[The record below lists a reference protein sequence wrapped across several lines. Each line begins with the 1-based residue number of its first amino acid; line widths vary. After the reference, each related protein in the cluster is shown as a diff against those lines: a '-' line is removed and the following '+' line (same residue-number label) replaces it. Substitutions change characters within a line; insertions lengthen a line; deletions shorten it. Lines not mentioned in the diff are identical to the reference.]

1 MTRLFAAAI
10 AIALAAPLPAAA
22 QDFSV
27 ERIDQHIRT
36 LSDDWFEGRAPG
48 TPGEDKTVAYL
59 SGAFASIGLQPGGD
73 LRSDGTRAWTQDVI
87 LNRSTMVDDPLLF
100 IDIGGERVAMVQDQD
115 LAVRSPVNGMAK
127 VQLDDV
133 PLVFAGYGTHAPER
147 NWSDFK
153 DSDIEGKVIVVLVN
167 DPDFEGGEGD
177 FGGEAMTYYGRW
189 TYKYEEAARRGAAG
203 VLVIHET
210 KPASYPWG
218 VIANGND
225 VTLDIVREDPA
236 AAHSA
241 LQGWMHVDIA
251 SRIFEAAGTSYE
263 DAKAMAQRRD
273 FQPMDLGATIDATLL
288 ARSEQIAAKNVV
300 GILPGT
306 ERPGEH
312 ILFTGHHDHLGVGEP
327 DETGDTIYNGA
338 IDNATG
344 LALMIEM
351 GRAFVQGGGTERSLV
366 FLAVGAEE
374 SGLLGAKYYA
384 ANPLYPLETTV
395 GVINTDAPGV
405 HGPTRDFSISG
416 SAKLGLLDIMIDEAA
431 KMERRYSPDPNP
443 AAGSFF
449 RSDHFAFAQIGVPAV
464 SFRSGSDL
472 VDGGTERA
480 AEIAAA
486 YAAEDYHQQ
495 SDEWSPDWDLSG
507 IVRDAQLI
515 FAVAER
521 LGNSGEW
528 PNWAEGSE
536 FKALRDASAE
546 ARD

>member
-1 MTRLFAAAI
+1 MTRLLAAASVI
-10 AIALAAPLPAAA
+10 VLATAFPAAA
-22 QDFSV
+22 QDFSI

-59 SGAFASIGLQPGGD
+59 SGAFASVGLQPGGD
-73 LRSDGTRAWTQDVI
+73 VRSNGSRAWTQDVI
-87 LNRSTMVDDPLLF
+87 LNRSTMADAPLLF
-100 IDIGGERVAMVQDQD
+100 IDIGGERVVMVQDRD
-115 LAVRSPVNGMAK
+115 LAVRSPVNGTAE
-127 VQLDDV
+127 VRLEDV

-147 NWSDFK
+147 DWSDFK
-153 DSDIEGKVIVVLVN
+153 DVDVTGKVIVVLVN

-210 KPASYPWG
+210 EPASYPWG

-236 AAHSA
+236 TAHSA

-263 DAKAMAQRRD
+263 DAKAKARRRD
-273 FQPMDLGATIDATLL
+273 FRPMDLGATLDATLIS
-288 ARSEQIAAKNVV
+288 RSEEIAAKNVV

-306 ERPGEH
+306 ERPGEYV
-312 ILFTGHHDHLGVGEP
+312 LFTGHHDHLGIGEP
-327 DETGDTIYNGA
+327 DDTGDTIYNGA

-344 LALMIEM
+344 LAFMIEM
-351 GRAFVQGGGTERSLV
+351 ARAFVQDGGTARSLV

-384 ANPLYPLETTV
+384 ANPLYPLATTV
-395 GVINTDAPGV
+395 GVINTDGPGV
-405 HGPTRDFSISG
+405 HGPTRDFSTSG
-416 SAKLGLLDIMIDEAA
+416 SAKLGLLDILIDEAA

-449 RSDHFAFAQIGVPAV
+449 RSDHFAFAQVGVPAV
-464 SFRSGSDL
+464 SFQSGSDL

-480 AEIAAA
+480 AQIKAD
-486 YAAEDYHQQ
+486 YAANDYHQQ
-495 SDEWSPDWDLSG
+495 SDEWSPDWDLTG
-507 IVRDAQLI
+507 MIHDAHLI
-515 FAVAER
+515 HAVATR
-521 LGNSGEW
+521 LGNSEGW

>member
-1 MTRLFAAAI
+1 MIRLFAAAS
-10 AIALAAPLPAAA
+10 AIALATSLPAAA
-22 QDFSV
+22 QEFSE

-48 TPGEDKTVAYL
+48 TSGEDKTVAYL
-59 SGAFASIGLQPGGD
+59 SGAFAGAGLQPGGD
-73 LRSDGTRAWTQDVI
+73 LREDGSRAWTQDVI
-87 LNRSTMVDDPLLF
+87 LNRSTMTEAPSLS
-100 IDIGGERVAMVQDQD
+100 ISIGGEDVTMVQDKD
-115 LAVRSPVNGMAK
+115 LAVRSPLNGMARVK
-127 VQLDDV
+127 LDDV
-133 PLVFAGYGTHAPER
+133 PLLFVGYGTHAPER

-153 DSDIEGKVIVVLVN
+153 DAEVKGKVIVALVN
-167 DPDFEGGEGD
+167 DPDFESGEGV

-218 VIANGND
+218 VIANGNNE
-225 VTLDIVREDPA
+225 TLDIVRDDPA
-236 AAHSA
+236 KAHSA
-241 LQGWMHVDIA
+241 LQGWMHVDTA
-251 SRIFEAAGTSYE
+251 SRLFEAAGISYE
-263 DAKAMAQRRD
+263 EAKKMAQRRD
-273 FQPMDLGATIDATLL
+273 FQPMDLGATIDATLVSK
-288 ARSEQIAAKNVV
+288 SEQIAAKNVV
-300 GILPGT
+300 GILPGSKH
-306 ERPGEH
+306 PDEH

-338 IDNATG
+338 IDNASG
-344 LALMIEM
+344 LSFMIEM
-351 GRAFVQGGGTERSLV
+351 GRAFAASGGTERSLV

-395 GVINTDAPGV
+395 GVLNVDGPGV

-416 SAKLGLLDIMIDEAA
+416 SARLGLLDVLTEEAA
-431 KMERRYSPDPNP
+431 ARGRSYSPDPNP
-443 AAGSFF
+443 AAGGFF
-449 RSDHFAFAQIGVPAV
+449 RSDHFAFAQVGVPAV
-464 SFRSGSDL
+464 SFNSGRDL

-480 AEIAAA
+480 AAIAKT
-486 YAAEDYHQQ
+486 YATKYYHQQ
-495 SDEWSPDWDLSG
+495 SDEWSPDWDLTG
-507 IVRDAQLI
+507 IVNDAQLI
-515 FAVAER
+515 YAVAER
-521 LGNSGEW
+521 LGNSRDW